1 MECKRGMKLSGEGG
15 ENLEKNTG
23 EPNTSIPRQFSL
35 VQGHGLGLSSAR
47 ESLYDLRSL
56 ELCTWQRGRAGLQH
70 QGCLHLS
77 EIVLL
82 AGSILFAACLLKKYI
97 TSACY
102 TGYFICQLYLKS
114 IISPVRQIT
123 FDKNYF

>member
-1 MECKRGMKLSGEGG
+1 MEGKRGLKLSGEGG

-23 EPNTSIPRQFSL
+23 EPNTSMPRQFSL

-56 ELCTWQRGRAGLQH
+56 ELRTWQRGRLGLQH

-82 AGSILFAACLLKKYI
+82 AGSILFAACWPKKI
-97 TSACY
+97 INSAC
-102 TGYFICQLYLKS
+102 
-114 IISPVRQIT
+114 
-123 FDKNYF
+123 